1 MHELT
6 SVCYLYHLKHIQCN
20 IQGINLFDSSFWTGM
35 CLVENIRN
43 LFQFKVDGYLLTW
56 IDIFSVKNF
65 NIVSTKGNCKKANL
79 PILPGFK
86 SKPNS
91 WCIQVLTESDKD
103 LNSDWTRFPNAF
115 IKFTFYLID
124 VGCWISQ
131 QKWLTKWPDCFL
143 SAASH
148 DSNLKVTHD
157 TFLLRAWQRIDNWG
171 NLEWFGKKDKKRHY
185 FYDSTKF
192 SFNFYQN

>member
-65 NIVSTKGNCKKANL
+65 NMVSTKGNCKKANL

-103 LNSDWTRFPNAF
+103 LNFDWTRFPNAF

-148 DSNLKVTHD
+148 DSNLESHS
-157 TFLLRAWQRIDNWG
+157 
-171 NLEWFGKKDKKRHY
+171 RHL
-185 FYDSTKF
+185 FTESLAK
-192 SFNFYQN
+192 NR